1 MIKKILAPIDGSQN
15 SMESLK
21 CARDLA
27 EKYGA
32 QIVMVNIQ
40 KPASYEAPKPVSEDP
55 KVLEERGSKIIEKGM
70 DAIKG
75 TTANIKSEVI
85 TGDPSE
91 QILHLIDKESVDMV
105 VMGCHGLTGV
115 RRFLIG
121 SVSNKVL
128 QHSSK
133 PVMIIK

>member
-1 MIKKILAPIDGSQN
+1 MNA
-15 SMESLK
+15 
-21 CARDLA
+21 
-27 EKYGA
+27 
-32 QIVMVNIQ
+32 IQ
-40 KPASYEAPKPVSEDP
+40 
-55 KVLEERGSKIIEKGM
+55 
-70 DAIKG
+70 G
-75 TTANIKSEVI
+75 TDANIKSEVI

-91 QILHLIDKESVDMV
+91 QILYLIDKEDVDMV
-105 VMGCHGLTGV
+105 VMGCHGLSGL